1 MATPN
6 YVPRWV
12 WYVAGV
18 LLVAVPIVVS
28 LAVPSAPTGANES
41 AAPKHWTDPSGQP
54 TRVPPPATPAPQV
67 AGDATAL
74 ATEASAASGAPT
86 SASPADP
93 TLDALAGQMAE
104 LRAEKEAIEA
114 ESVKLGKTRTELEN
128 FEQEHPDGVT
138 PELYSRYEDARKTYN
153 SDVMAFKSRTAAYQM
168 RLAAVERRVDSLQN
182 GAYAPIPPSAAAPQT
197 AAP

>member
-1 MATPN
+1 MAPGMATFH

-18 LLVAVPIVVS
+18 LLVAAPIVVS
-28 LAVPSAPTGANES
+28 VAVPSRPTGANE
-41 AAPKHWTDPSGQP
+41 APAPKHWTDATGQP
-54 TRVPPPATPAPQV
+54 TRVPPPAAPV
-67 AGDATAL
+67 AGDATAPAAAL
-74 ATEASAASGAPT
+74 AASGAT
-86 SASPADP
+86 ASASPADP

-114 ESVKLGKTRTELEN
+114 ESVKLGKTRAELEN

-182 GAYAPIPPSAAAPQT
+182 GAYAPSPPSAAAPQT